1 MPPAEVWSRDP
12 SRAFRIA
19 REELLATPDH
29 LRKLHRLAVARR
41 RRARRAC
48 LPLARALAGRGAD
61 GLRLVVFLL
70 VAVLLRAALA
80 STLGLNLQRHFVP
93 LVPLLLVIVAGEAT
107 WLVSLLPWRVLR
119 VSAQA
124 AVALL
129 LVVPGLWTIWPFL
142 IPPAQPPGP
151 PTRTGEVEARPENL
165 ARLAEVVGPDQV
177 VASNVPWSVAWQAD
191 RRAVPLP
198 PTVESTEDLERRFGV
213 SIDAIYVA
221 GQVAIADAPR

>member
-1 MPPAEVWSRDP
+1 MSGRATRPERSGSPARSFWRH
-12 SRAFRIA
+12 A
-19 REELLATPDH
+19 DH
-29 LRKLHRLAVARR
+29 LRKLIGWPWLIAGA
-41 RRARRAC
+41 AAC
-48 LPLARALAGRGAD
+48 LLPLARALAGRGAD
-61 GLRLVVFLL
+61 GLRLVAFLL

-107 WLVSLLPWRVLR
+107 WLTSLLPWRVLR

-151 PTRTGEVEARPENL
+151 PTRTGEVEA
-165 ARLAEVVGPDQV
+165 
-177 VASNVPWSVAWQAD
+177 
-191 RRAVPLP
+191 
-198 PTVESTEDLERRFGV
+198 PTGEPG
-213 SIDAIYVA
+213 
-221 GQVAIADAPR
+221 APRRGRRS